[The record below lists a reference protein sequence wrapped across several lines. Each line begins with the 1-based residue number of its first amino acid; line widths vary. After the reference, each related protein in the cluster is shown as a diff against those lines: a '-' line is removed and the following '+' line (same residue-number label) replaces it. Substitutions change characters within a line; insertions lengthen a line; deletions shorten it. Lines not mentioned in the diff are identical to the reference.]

1 MDPSLFSDL
10 LSEFLNQNSG
20 FFFRKGK
27 LLEQGKT
34 PYQEY
39 EVWDTPELGRLFRLD
54 GYFMTSE
61 RDEFFYHENMIH
73 PALVSH
79 PEPKKVLIIGGGD
92 GGSADEV
99 FKHPSI
105 ERIVLVELDE
115 AVVNLSRKYFAR
127 VHHGS
132 LDDPRIEIRIED
144 GLHYVRTVGPTNGE
158 LFDLIVLDLTD
169 PLGPAAELYSPRFM
183 AECKA
188 LLATGGMFVLHIGP
202 PIYAPTRVLGLF
214 KNLQGV
220 FQIVAPYFVYIPL
233 YGSLWGMA
241 CASDACDPRKMDKEM
256 VDAIIQNRS
265 LADLQYY
272 NGAVHEAVFALPE
285 FLKKILYS

>member
-169 PLGPAAELYSPRFM
+169 PWGPAAELIHHGLWPNARTSRP
-183 AECKA
+183 
-188 LLATGGMFVLHIGP
+188 GGMFVLHIGP
-202 PIYAPTRVLGLF
+202 PSRT
-214 KNLQGV
+214 
-220 FQIVAPYFVYIPL
+220 
-233 YGSLWGMA
+233 
-241 CASDACDPRKMDKEM
+241 DACFGSFQEPTGCFFRSLHRTLSIFPSMEVSGNGM
-256 VDAIIQNRS
+256 CLWTHAIQKKWTKRWLMQSSKNRS